1 VRVGLGFDVH
11 RFAVDRE
18 LVLAGVRIPSPVG
31 LLGHSDADVIA
42 HALMDALLGAL
53 ALGDIG
59 LHFPDTDERWRGVSS
74 MVLLSDVM
82 EKVRARGYRVVNVD
96 IMVMCERP
104 KIGPHRSAMTANLA
118 QHLQVSQEDVSI
130 KATTMEHLGFVGREE
145 GAVAQAVALL
155 ERSATGAFARDR
167 L

>member
-11 RFAVDRE
+11 RFAPDRE
-18 LVLAGVRIPSPVG
+18 LVLAGVQIPSPVG

-104 KIGPHRSAMTANLA
+104 KIGPHRSAMAANLA